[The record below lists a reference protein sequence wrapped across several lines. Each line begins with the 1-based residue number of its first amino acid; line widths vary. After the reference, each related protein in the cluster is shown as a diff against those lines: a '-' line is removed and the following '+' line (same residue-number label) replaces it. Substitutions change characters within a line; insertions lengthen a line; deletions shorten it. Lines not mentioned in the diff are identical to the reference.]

1 MTQIIIVIIIVIIVV
16 VIIIIMNSYS
26 ISNNI
31 INYDNSIK
39 LITM

>member
-1 MTQIIIVIIIVIIVV
+1 MTQIIVIIVIIVV
-16 VIIIIMNSYS
+16 IIIIIINSYS